1 MNKRKISTS
10 PQYYYINLN
19 SHTTTCRTI
28 VQPKQ
33 THTYTTFML
42 FMFNMNGSKKL
53 VCWWIFTICHKPK
66 KTSPLYPTLNV

>member
-53 VCWWIFTICHKPK
+53 VCWWISPYVTNLK
-66 KTSPLYPTLNV
+66 KHHHYIPR